1 GVRQPGR
8 RARLALETLERVAVA
23 QPAADE
29 HLDRH
34 RAGQAQIGGPVDRAH
49 PAPTDASLEPI
60 LVVDG
65 ARHRQAELQARAVL
79 GARLRPGVVA
89 PAAARAL
96 RHRVEARDGLARHA
110 PLLGD
115 ALTQGARLEHRAH
128 LRRDRAEQAPVA
140 VAPALSRALL
150 AE

>member
-1 GVRQPGR
+1 RGSVGAAAAAPLP
-8 RARLALETLERVAVA
+8 AR
-23 QPAADE
+23 PD
-29 HLDRH
+29 
-34 RAGQAQIGGPVDRAH
+34 
-49 PAPTDASLEPI
+49 APPEPI

-150 AE
+150 AEED